1 MYELD
6 ELELYQIAMRIDP
19 LGKLRVCKRGEEFSS
34 FYDIVLGIDADDDDW
49 EITSV
54 KIGDQ
59 KMVGQ
64 NLKHFAQEFEDALSQ
79 DIHDHVAD
87 HMPLDEDEDYETPHY
102 MSGRAR

>member
-6 ELELYQIAMRIDP
+6 ALELYQIAVRIDP
-19 LGKLRVCKRGEEFSS
+19 LGKLRVCKRGEEFCT
-34 FYDIVLGIDADDDDW
+34 FVDVTLGIDASDDDW

-79 DIHDHVAD
+79 EIHDHVAD
-87 HMPLDEDEDYETPHY
+87 HLPFDSEDEYECQY
-102 MSGRAR
+102 SMGGAS

>member
-6 ELELYQIAMRIDP
+6 ELELYQIAVRVDP
-19 LGKLRVCKRGEEFSS
+19 LGKLRVCKRGEEFAT
-34 FYDIVLGIDADDDDW
+34 FVDITLGIDASDDDW

-79 DIHDHVAD
+79 EIHDHVAD
-87 HMPLDEDEDYETPHY
+87 HLPFEDSDDYELGYVTW
-102 MSGRAR
+102 GTR